1 MRRSEKEIASR
12 DDIDRIIGRASVC
25 RLAMIDGEMPYIVP
39 LNFGYSGDTF
49 YFHSAREG
57 RKIDVLARGGKVCFE
72 IDCGHELVTASEPC
86 NWSMRFES
94 VIGYGAVRFI
104 DHPELKLK
112 ALECIMAQYSSEPF
126 SFPEASVAGIAVFEL
141 QIESMTAKRS

>member
-1 MRRSEKEIASR
+1 MRRSEKKVTSR
-12 DDIDRIIGRASVC
+12 DDIDRIIGRAQVC
-25 RLAMIDGEMPYIVP
+25 RLAMVDGDVPYIVP
-39 LNFGYSGDTF
+39 LNFGYSGDTL

-72 IDCGHELVTASEPC
+72 IDGGHELVTSSEPC

-94 VIGYGAVRFI
+94 VIGYGAVSFI
-104 DHPELKLK
+104 DQPEQKLQ
-112 ALECIMAQYSSEPF
+112 ALECIMAQYSPEPF
-126 SFPEASVAGIAVFEL
+126 SFPEESVARIAVFAL